1 MPINQCTARESAS
14 AAQGIRKLVIRK
26 SGNQENL
33 TDPATPLPDCIDG
46 EYCVEA
52 FLARL
57 RLYWPLTKSLQTG
70 LLLSTGLAGYM
81 SARCPVM
88 HWYDF
93 LGLGISLFMAIAGST
108 IINMWYDRDIDA
120 VMNRTHH
127 RPLADGRVT
136 PAEAMHLGLVLSVL
150 GVGLAVAMNPL
161 YGLIVFAGLFFDV
174 VVYTLWLKRRTTWSI
189 VWGGIAGGM
198 PVLAGRAYG
207 MGSIDGVG
215 ILLSLAILFW
225 IPTHI
230 LTFSMRYFDDYQAA
244 KIPTFP
250 STYGFPATR
259 FTIALSS
266 VIAALAIATAGVLIG
281 IQWGFVRVLA
291 VMSAGLFLLAV
302 ASVFRPTERLNFGLF
317 KYASLYMLSAM
328 ILLSI

>member
-1 MPINQCTARESAS
+1 MHSVLRL
-14 AAQGIRKLVIRK
+14 IRTKFK
-26 SGNQENL
+26 
-33 TDPATPLPDCIDG
+33 
-46 EYCVEA
+46 
-52 FLARL
+52 
-57 RLYWPLTKSLQTG
+57 LYWPLTKSLQTG

-88 HWYDF
+88 HWYHF
-93 LGLGISLFMAIAGST
+93 LGLGVSLYLAIAGST

-127 RPLADGRVT
+127 RPLADRRVT
-136 PAEAMHLGLVLSVL
+136 PTEAVRLGLVLSVL

-174 VVYTLWLKRRTTWSI
+174 VVYTLWLKRRTAWSI

-198 PVLAGRAYG
+198 PILAGRAYG
-207 MGSIDGVG
+207 LGQIDGIGV
-215 ILLSLAILFW
+215 LLTLAVLFW

-230 LTFSMRYFDDYQAA
+230 LTFSMRYHTDYQAA

-266 VIAALAIATAGVLIG
+266 VIAALSIGTAGILIG
-281 IQWGFVRVLA
+281 MQWGFIRLLVVL
-291 VMSAGLFLLAV
+291 SIGLFLLAV
-302 ASVFRPTERLNFGLF
+302 ASVFRPTERINFGLF
-317 KYASLYMLSAM
+317 KYASLYMLAAM